1 MGILRQN
8 VPILI
13 LFSHFGEILHQKK
26 TLVDGWLFDIV
37 NNLQIKSYGNMKN
50 QRTSSF
56 FRPLK
61 EPTVFMEE
69 FAKEPIVYKR
79 LFDGYLLKLWFFD
92 LLRIMFM
99 Y

>member
-1 MGILRQN
+1 
-8 VPILI
+8 
-13 LFSHFGEILHQKK
+13 
-26 TLVDGWLFDIV
+26 
-37 NNLQIKSYGNMKN
+37 MKN